1 MKRHLL
7 IFSMTV
13 LLVSLGQM
21 LHAQPSSS
29 SSRTPPRYISL
40 HIQDTTNPIGGHTIV
55 RSWGTNSTVTFY
67 VTRDSLPKL
76 EIVDHSTGSTK
87 WVYLPDDLFLKD
99 MYVDQTSNI
108 LYFCGSTN
116 YSSYNAGEYSG
127 YGILGYINLRSY
139 SYPNIPVYYIEFD
152 QPGYDLNSINKLVE
166 YDVSGAP
173 QIVAIGEKR
182 NAGRIFYMIDCF
194 NISGSPIRLNVSQF
208 PYNERYDDILR
219 TNRFVVFLGYN
230 ADPSVQSLCYRKTN
244 PYGLSDPILNDI
256 HLFNKGD
263 DALSLTHSTA
273 MIQDK
278 VATSYLSINSV
289 GKFVTRIRTIDMS
302 MDQNTHSQDY
312 VIYPYK
318 IEPDGIIYMPEDS
331 SLVLMQRLETERE
344 HRTIFLHLLPY
355 PQSPYNSIMEFK
367 DHEFFESLTPYNTH
381 YYMAAI
387 GGSWFMKN
395 ITMHPNNYP
404 DIKCPTEKS
413 IGIERCDNLLPY
425 SFFSPIGF
433 TYYPYSLRFG
443 TCAVNQSGVNVNC
456 SNQY

>member
-29 SSRTPPRYISL
+29 SSRIPPQYISL
-40 HIQDTTNPIGGHTIV
+40 HTQDTTNPIGGHTIV

-67 VTRDSLPKL
+67 VTSDSLPKL

-87 WVYLPDDLFLKD
+87 WVNLPDTLFFKD
-99 MYVDQTSNI
+99 MYVDQPSKI
-108 LYFCGSTN
+108 LYFCGST
-116 YSSYNAGEYSG
+116 SYRSYGAGEYRG
-127 YGILGYINLRSY
+127 YGILGYIDLSY
-139 SYPNIPVYYIEFD
+139 FSYPSIPVYYIVLD
-152 QPGYDLNSINKLVE
+152 QPGYDLSSINKLVE
-166 YDVSGAP
+166 YDKTGSP

-182 NAGRIFYMIDCF
+182 N
-194 NISGSPIRLNVSQF
+194 SGSIYYMVDCYNFIQLRISQF
-208 PYNERYDDILR
+208 SDGEHYDDILR
-219 TNRFVVFLGYN
+219 TKNYVIFMGYY
-230 ADPSVQSLCYRKTN
+230 ADPSVRSLCYRKTN
-244 PYGLSDPILNDI
+244 PYGLYDPILKDI
-256 HLFNKGD
+256 HLFYGGD
-263 DALSLTHSTA
+263 DALSSVHSTM
-273 MIQDK
+273 MIPEK
-278 VATSYLSINSV
+278 IATSYLSINSV

-302 MDQNTHSQDY
+302 MDQNTHSQDF

-318 IEPDGIIYMPEDS
+318 TEPDGIIYMSDDS
-331 SLVLMQRLETERE
+331 SLVLMQRLETEWD

-367 DHEFFESLTPYNTH
+367 FKGHEFFESLTPYKTH

-404 DIKCPTEKS
+404 NTGCTIEES
-413 IGIERCDNLLPY
+413 IGIELCDNLKPY
-425 SFFSPIGF
+425 SLVSPIGF
-433 TYYPYSLRFG
+433 SFYPYSLRFE
-443 TCAVNQSGVNVNC
+443 TCAVNQSGVKINC